1 MPIGLGLALSP
12 TLIAGTV
19 ATAAPAA
26 ITRQF
31 LLPGYGQANT
41 TATRQYMLPGYGM
54 INEVG

>member
-1 MPIGLGLALSP
+1 MTILLTG
-12 TLIAGTV
+12 AGTV

-26 ITRQF
+26 TTRQF
-31 LLPGYGQANT
+31 ILPGYGQANT